1 MKLADTYISGV
12 GAFVPRTVVSVAKAV
27 AKGWYPA
34 EEAEL
39 HNLAGAAVAGDV
51 LAPEMALHAARSA
64 LKRSGRAQADLDLL
78 LYASTWHQGPD
89 GWPPALL
96 PAASPRRRG
105 RPGHRGPAGLQRDVH
120 RPGTRGLATWT
131 PPPGLQAALLVAAD
145 NYGTPL
151 MDRWRMGPGYIGGDA
166 ASALVL
172 TKETGFARLT
182 SVCTTTVAEAEELH
196 RGSEPLFPPG
206 VTVGRRMSFATRN
219 EQFRHQVMPKGEATS
234 ALFKIQRALMEIA
247 ERALAESGI
256 EARDLARVAFM
267 NYSEEIAEQRCMAM
281 LDLPMS
287 RSTWDYGRTIGHC
300 GASDQI
306 LSLDHLL
313 TTGQLRP
320 GDHMLMLG
328 TGPGVTVSGAVIK
341 IIDTPP
347 WV

>member
-1 MKLADTYISGV
+1 MRYADTYISGV
-12 GAFVPRTVVSVAKAV
+12 GAYLPRTVVSVEKAV

-39 HNLAGAAVAGDV
+39 HNLAGTVVAGDV
-51 LAPEMALHAARSA
+51 PAPEMALHAARSA
-64 LKRSGRAQADLDLL
+64 IKRSGRAPADLDLL

-89 GWPPALL
+89 GWPPH
-96 PAASPRRRG
+96 SY
-105 RPGHRGPAGLQRDVH
+105 LQRHLVGGDV
-120 RPGTRGLATWT
+120 LATEIRQGCNGMFIALELAAGHLSAA
-131 PPPGLQAALLVAAD
+131 PHRQAALLVSAD

-166 ASALVL
+166 AGALVL
-172 TKETGFARLT
+172 SKDGGFARLM

-206 VTVGRRMSFATRN
+206 VTVGRRMSFAARN
-219 EQFRHQVMPKGEATS
+219 EQFRQQVMPKGEATS
-234 ALFKIQRALMEIA
+234 ALFNIQRALMEIV
-247 ERALAESGI
+247 ERVLDESGI
-256 EARDLARVAFM
+256 EAGDLTRVAFM
-267 NYSEEIAEQRCMAM
+267 NYSEEIVEQRCMAVV
-281 LDLPMS
+281 DLPMS

-300 GASDQI
+300 GASDQV

-313 TTGQLRP
+313 TTGQLGP
-320 GDHMLMLG
+320 GDHLLMLG

-341 IIDTPP
+341 ILETPQ

>member
-1 MKLADTYISGV
+1 MRLTDTYISGV
-12 GAFVPRTVVSVAKAV
+12 GAFLPRTVVSVEKAV

-39 HNLAGAAVAGDV
+39 HNLAGAVVAGDV
-51 LAPEMALHAARSA
+51 PAPEMALHAARSA
-64 LKRSGRAQADLDLL
+64 LKRSGRAPADLDLL

-89 GWPPALL
+89 GWPPH
-96 PAASPRRRG
+96 SY
-105 RPGHRGPAGLQRDVH
+105 LQRHLV
-120 RPGTRGLATWT
+120 GGNVLATEIRQGCNGMFIGLELAAGHLDAA
-131 PPPGLQAALLVAAD
+131 PGRQAALLVAAD

-151 MDRWRMGPGYIGGDA
+151 MDRWRMGPGYVGGDA

-172 TKETGFARLT
+172 TRGTGFARLT
-182 SVCTTTVAEAEELH
+182 SVCTTTVTEAEELH

-206 VTVGRRMSFATRN
+206 VTVGRKMSFAARN
-219 EQFRHQVMPKGEATS
+219 EQFRQQVMSKGEATA
-234 ALFKIQRALMEIA
+234 ALFKIQRALMEVV
-247 ERALAESGI
+247 ERTLAESGI
-256 EARDLARVAFM
+256 EAGDLTRVAFM
-267 NYSEEIAEQRCMAM
+267 NYSEEIVEQRCMAM

-300 GASDQI
+300 GASDQV

-313 TTGQLRP
+313 LTGRLGP

-341 IIDTPP
+341 IIDNPQ
-347 WV
+347 WA

>member
-1 MKLADTYISGV
+1 MRYADTYISGV
-12 GAFVPRTVVSVAKAV
+12 GAFVPRAVVSVEKAV

-34 EEAEL
+34 EEVEL
-39 HNLAGAAVAGDV
+39 HNLAGAVVAGD
-51 LAPEMALHAARSA
+51 LPAPEMALHAARSA
-64 LKRSGRAQADLDLL
+64 LKRSGQAPGDLDLL

-89 GWPPALL
+89 GWPPH
-96 PAASPRRRG
+96 S
-105 RPGHRGPAGLQRDVH
+105 HLQRQLIGGHV
-120 RPGTRGLATWT
+120 LATEIRQGCNGMFLALELAAGHLDAA
-131 PPPGLQAALLVAAD
+131 PGRKAALLVAAD

-172 TKETGFARLT
+172 TKAPGFARLL
-182 SVCTTTVAEAEELH
+182 SVCTTTVTEAEELH

-206 VTVGRRMSFATRN
+206 VTVGRKMSFAARN
-219 EQFRHQVMPKGEATS
+219 EQFRQQVTSKGEATA
-234 ALFKIQRALMEIA
+234 ALFKIQRALMEVV
-247 ERALAESGI
+247 EQALDESGI
-256 EARDLARVAFM
+256 TAADLTRVAFM
-267 NYSEEIAEQRCMAM
+267 NYSEEIVEQRCMAM

-300 GASDQI
+300 GASDQV

-313 TTGQLRP
+313 MTGDLGP

-328 TGPGVTVSGAVIK
+328 TGPGVTVSSAVIK
-341 IIDTPP
+341 IVDKPQ

>member
-1 MKLADTYISGV
+1 MRYADTYISGV
-12 GAFVPRTVVSVAKAV
+12 GAFVPRTVVSVEKAV

-34 EEAEL
+34 EEADL
-39 HNLAGAAVAGDV
+39 HNLAGAVVAGD
-51 LAPEMALHAARSA
+51 LPAPEMALHAARSA
-64 LKRSGRAQADLDLL
+64 LKRSGRAPGDLDLL

-89 GWPPALL
+89 GWPPH
-96 PAASPRRRG
+96 SY
-105 RPGHRGPAGLQRDVH
+105 LQRHLVGGDV
-120 RPGTRGLATWT
+120 LATEIRQGCNGVFIGLELAAGHLDAA
-131 PPPGLQAALLVAAD
+131 PGRRAALLVAAD

-172 TKETGFARLT
+172 SKETGFARLT
-182 SVCTTTVAEAEELH
+182 SVCTTTVTEAEELH

-206 VTVGRRMSFATRN
+206 VTVGRKMSFAARN
-219 EQFRHQVMPKGEATS
+219 EQFRQQVTSKGEATA
-234 ALFKIQRALMEIA
+234 ALFKIQRALMEVV
-247 ERALAESGI
+247 ERALDESGI
-256 EARDLARVAFM
+256 AASDLTRVAFM
-267 NYSEEIAEQRCMAM
+267 NYSEEIVEQRCMAM

-300 GASDQI
+300 GASDQV

-313 TTGQLRP
+313 TTGELGP

-328 TGPGVTVSGAVIK
+328 TGPGVTVSCAVIQM
-341 IIDTPP
+341 IDRPQ